1 MHACLWSEEREE
13 PESRFYPLITG
24 NFSLVLKSQC
34 RVILPVVRSVIPV
47 CERQYLNLVNKDY
60 LVVLKEHLQ

>member
-24 NFSLVLKSQC
+24 NLSLVLKSQC
-34 RVILPVVRSVIPV
+34 RVILPVEVPNTSV
-47 CERQYLNLVNKDY
+47 
-60 LVVLKEHLQ
+60 